1 VNKTAILTTIPSDA
15 HSWNLVFM
23 QMFLEER
30 GCRVINLGT
39 CVPFQQVIDSCVQE
53 NPALVVVSTTNGHG
67 YMEGAD
73 LARLLGRLDNR
84 SRMKLVVGGK
94 LGVDQAQDSE
104 YAEILSNAGFDA
116 VFHGATALDDFV
128 ALMANEFPEEVL
140 ESATRR

>member
-15 HSWNLVFM
+15 HSWNLVYM

-39 CVPFQQVIDSCVQE
+39 CAPFQQVIDACAKE
-53 NPALVVVSTTNGHG
+53 NPDLVVVSTTNGHG
-67 YMEGAD
+67 YMEGAE
-73 LARLLGRLDNR
+73 LARLLDRLETR

-94 LGVDQAQDSE
+94 LGVDQAQDPE

-116 VFHGATALDDFV
+116 VFYGATALGDFV
-128 ALMANEFPEEVL
+128 SLMEKEFPEQML
-140 ESATRR
+140 ESAARR